1 METFLAFVRVAK
13 REITGQSVAKCYY
26 VSKELLGLQNTIR
39 NLISTASL
47 GRQNY
52 KLEILAF
59 GLTF

>member
-1 METFLAFVRVAK
+1 METSLAFVRVAK
-13 REITGQSVAKCYY
+13 REITGKSVAKYYY

-39 NLISTASL
+39 NLISTVSL

-59 GLTF
+59 GVTF